1 MLYIKARAGSTKPSY
16 HFRSEVRV
24 YKNLR
29 RSVVI
34 PVLSIFSIQLFTLT
48 QTFAQQP
55 AGLAPRIAELSIK
68 IEEQKAQNSSY
79 ISRRQ
84 AILNDSVKAY
94 ENAEQNIAAAAKNV
108 KELSAAVKE
117 DEKMIAV
124 LEQNLSS
131 SRAVISEKETGL
143 KAASNRSHE
152 AVAGFESAITLKN
165 QAVQAAGKR
174 VEQAKNDSIALFK
187 KSDKELSGL
196 RDSLNSL
203 DRSIAHAKRQM
214 DSITALSD
222 TYRKDS
228 ASYWKKN
235 DDTLKAALK
244 RLQET
249 RRAIAMSDSLVK
261 LKTDEINNLRKD
273 SSGALSSS
281 AKNSRKSEENAR
293 RLDSLSRALQI
304 EKTALYQM
312 QEKFKLDSLILTL
325 TNELQEMQKNG
336 AAAERIEEKQQVI
349 VTYKTKRDNLLRDQK
364 LVAMAAREAKTSSEA
379 LNAKISSRVIAIDHT
394 LDSITLAQEKI
405 SRDNVFQEKEFM
417 EKSKEINKRSDTLNS
432 FITRTAHEGINRKA
446 QLPKA
451 QKDSAEAAVKRNETA
466 LEYGKKQPPLVAA
479 LKNKTEEHESLK
491 RERDALDK
499 KIQLRS
505 SAAQKELSA
514 AGVLIAAAQKVKDSA
529 LGEYNAIT
537 ARQQKAREDS
547 TAVTGSVEETVKQ
560 AHLSAEMKKE
570 ELTVKKGRH
579 EQIISQLKKA
589 QDDYAFAVH
598 EKRQQQVTYQ
608 KMLAEIK
615 LKLVEGEQAL
625 KELETQRAVLHKQ
638 IGGK

>member
-1 MLYIKARAGSTKPSY
+1 
-16 HFRSEVRV
+16 V

-29 RSVVI
+29 QLVTI
-34 PVLSIFSIQLFTLT
+34 PVLSICSIPLFMIY

-55 AGLAPRIAELSIK
+55 AGLASRIAELNIK

-84 AILNDSVKAY
+84 AILNDSVTAY
-94 ENAEQNIAAAAKNV
+94 ENAEKSVATAARNV

-131 SRAVISEKETGL
+131 SSAIISEKETGL

-152 AVAGFESAITLKN
+152 AVAGFESAVALKN
-165 QAVQAAGKR
+165 QAVQAADKR
-174 VEQAKNDSIALFK
+174 VERAKNDSIALSK

-196 RDSLNSL
+196 RDSLSSL
-203 DRSIAHAKRQM
+203 DRSIIHVKRQM
-214 DSITALSD
+214 DSITALSG

-244 RLQET
+244 RLLEI
-249 RRAIAMSDSLVK
+249 RRAIAISDSLVK
-261 LKTDEINNLRKD
+261 LRTDEINSLRKD

-281 AKNSRKSEENAR
+281 AKNGRKREEDAR
-293 RLDSLSRALQI
+293 RLDSLSQALQV

-312 QEKFKLDSLILTL
+312 QEKFKLDGIILKL
-325 TNELQEMQKNG
+325 TNELQEMQKTG
-336 AAAERIEEKQQVI
+336 AATERIEEKQQAI
-349 VTYKTKRDNLLRDQK
+349 VSNKTKRDNLLRDRK
-364 LVAMAAREAKTSSEA
+364 LVVMTAREAKTSPEA
-379 LNAKISSRVIAIDHT
+379 LNAKINARVIAIDRT
-394 LDSITLAQEKI
+394 LDSITVVQGKI
-405 SRDNVFQEKEFM
+405 SRDNVFLEREFM
-417 EKSKEINKRSDTLNS
+417 EKSKDIIKRIDTLS
-432 FITRTAHEGINRKA
+432 VFITRTTRDGINQKA

-451 QKDSAEAAVKRNETA
+451 QKDSAEAVVKRNETA
-466 LEYGKKQPPLVAA
+466 IEYGKKQPPLVVA
-479 LKNKTEEHESLK
+479 LKNKTEQLESLK

-499 KIQLRS
+499 KIQLRN
-505 SAAQKELSA
+505 SAARKELSA
-514 AGVLIAAAQKVKDSA
+514 ASELIAAAQKEKNGA

-547 TAVTGSVEETVKQ
+547 IAVTGSLHETVKQ
-560 AHLSAEMKKE
+560 ARMSEEMKKE

-579 EQIISQLKKA
+579 EQIVSQLKQA
-589 QDDYAFAVH
+589 QDDHAFAVR

-608 KMLAEIK
+608 KMLADIK
-615 LKLVEGEQAL
+615 LKLIEGEQAL
-625 KELETQRAVLHKQ
+625 KELETQRAVLRKQ

>member
-1 MLYIKARAGSTKPSY
+1 
-16 HFRSEVRV
+16 V

-29 RSVVI
+29 QLVTI
-34 PVLSIFSIQLFTLT
+34 PVLSICSIPLFMIY

-55 AGLAPRIAELSIK
+55 AGLASRIAELNIK

-84 AILNDSVKAY
+84 AILNDSVTAY
-94 ENAEQNIAAAAKNV
+94 ENAEKSVATAARNV

-131 SRAVISEKETGL
+131 SSAIISEKETGL

-152 AVAGFESAITLKN
+152 AVAGFESAVALKN
-165 QAVQAAGKR
+165 QAVQAADKR
-174 VEQAKNDSIALFK
+174 VERAKNDSIALSK

-196 RDSLNSL
+196 RDSLSSL
-203 DRSIAHAKRQM
+203 DRSIIHVKRQM
-214 DSITALSD
+214 DSITALSG

-244 RLQET
+244 RLLEI
-249 RRAIAMSDSLVK
+249 RRAIAISDSLVK
-261 LKTDEINNLRKD
+261 LRTDEINSLRKD

-281 AKNSRKSEENAR
+281 AKNGRKREEDAR
-293 RLDSLSRALQI
+293 RLDSLSQALQV

-312 QEKFKLDSLILTL
+312 QEKFKLDGIILKL
-325 TNELQEMQKNG
+325 TNELQEMQKTG
-336 AAAERIEEKQQVI
+336 AATERIEEKQQAI
-349 VTYKTKRDNLLRDQK
+349 VSNKTKRDNLLRDRK
-364 LVAMAAREAKTSSEA
+364 LVVMTAREAKTSPEA
-379 LNAKISSRVIAIDHT
+379 LNAKINARVIAIDRT
-394 LDSITLAQEKI
+394 LDSITVVQGKI
-405 SRDNVFQEKEFM
+405 SRDNVFLEREFM
-417 EKSKEINKRSDTLNS
+417 EKSKDIIKRIDTLS
-432 FITRTAHEGINRKA
+432 VFITRTTRDGINQKA

-451 QKDSAEAAVKRNETA
+451 QKDSAEAVVKRNETA
-466 LEYGKKQPPLVAA
+466 IEYGKKQPPLVVA
-479 LKNKTEEHESLK
+479 LKNKTEQLESLK
-491 RERDALDK
+491 RERGALDK
-499 KIQLRS
+499 KIQLRN
-505 SAAQKELSA
+505 SAARKELSA
-514 AGVLIAAAQKVKDSA
+514 ASELIAAAQKEKNGA

-547 TAVTGSVEETVKQ
+547 IAVTGSLHETVKQ
-560 AHLSAEMKKE
+560 ARMSEEMKKE

-579 EQIISQLKKA
+579 EQIVSQLKQA
-589 QDDYAFAVH
+589 QDDHAFAVR

-608 KMLAEIK
+608 KMLADIK
-615 LKLVEGEQAL
+615 LKLIEGEQAL
-625 KELETQRAVLHKQ
+625 KELETQRAVLRKQ